1 MQPSRDK
8 ARAALNHLLTVLI
21 PYDASKTTELEDDP
35 DARVNRCIELVKAEA
50 SEAAALIAEC
60 APHGKPM
67 LAQAQTK
74 LGHLEALKMLGEA
87 AFCQAKATSVLKDN

>member
-1 MQPSRDK
+1 MQPSRDE
-8 ARAALNHLLTVLI
+8 ARASLNHLLIALL
-21 PYDASKTTELEDDP
+21 PLEAANSKELDHDP

-67 LAQAQTK
+67 LAQAQKK
-74 LGHLEALKMLGEA
+74 LGHLEALKTLREA
-87 AFCQAKATSVLKDN
+87 LSGQAQASS

>member
-1 MQPSRDK
+1 MQPCRDD
-8 ARAALNHLLTVLI
+8 ALASFNHLLVALL
-21 PYDASKTTELEDDP
+21 PLEAAKTKELVDDP

-60 APHGKPM
+60 APHGRPM

-74 LGHLEALKMLGEA
+74 LGHLEALKTLGEA
-87 AFCQAKATSVLKDN
+87 AYCQAQATSVLKDN